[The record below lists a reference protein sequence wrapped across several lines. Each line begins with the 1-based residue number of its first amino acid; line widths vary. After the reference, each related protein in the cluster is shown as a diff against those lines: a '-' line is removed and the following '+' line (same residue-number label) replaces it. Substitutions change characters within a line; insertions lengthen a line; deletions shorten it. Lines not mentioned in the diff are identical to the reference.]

1 MTPDRRPTVADA
13 SARATVSFPGQLP
26 GTTATG
32 ALHAVTARHAKIRL
46 PSGAWV
52 TRPVEVV
59 RLVLDAPRVCP

>member
-1 MTPDRRPTVADA
+1 MTADRRPSVADA
-13 SARATVSFPGQLP
+13 AARATVSFPGQLP

-46 PSGAWV
+46 TDGTWA

-59 RLVLDAPRVCP
+59 RLVLEAPRSVP